1 MILDTHMET
10 PEEIK
15 KRIKKEIKEPL
26 RIIHKKKWK
35 FGETRKRLNKNEEL
49 LKRLKKEL
57 GQE

>member
-10 PEEIK
+10 PE
-15 KRIKKEIKEPL
+15 EIKEPL